1 MDIRYYSSR
10 SKAER
15 DWILQSPERSG
26 AGFGIE
32 ERARPRAV
40 LVCLALLTLSL
51 VVGACGSG
59 GSAEIEAEGVWSRPG
74 VQGNMGAV
82 FMTLK
87 NEGGEADRL
96 LSAQT
101 DVADVVEIHETVLE
115 GDVAK
120 MQRVTGGIEILAG
133 SQVELKPGG
142 YHVMLIGLSRDLA
155 VGDRFAVTLS
165 FEKSDDL
172 TVEAEV
178 R

>member
-1 MDIRYYSSR
+1 
-10 SKAER
+10 
-15 DWILQSPERSG
+15 
-26 AGFGIE
+26 
-32 ERARPRAV
+32 
-40 LVCLALLTLSL
+40 
-51 VVGACGSG
+51 
-59 GSAEIEAEGVWSRPG
+59 
-74 VQGNMGAV
+74 MGAV

-96 LSAQT
+96 LGVQT

>member
-1 MDIRYYSSR
+1 MRNLSHTLFSR
-10 SKAER
+10 
-15 DWILQSPERSG
+15 
-26 AGFGIE
+26 
-32 ERARPRAV
+32 RAKRM
-40 LVCLALLTLSL
+40 LCGCLALLI

-59 GSAEIEAEGVWSRPG
+59 DSAEIEAEGVWSRPG
-74 VQGNMGAV
+74 VQGKMGAV

-87 NEGGEADRL
+87 NEGGEDDRL

-101 DVADVVEIHETVLE
+101 DVADVVEIHETIIE

-120 MQRVTGGIEILAG
+120 MQQVTGGIEISAG
-133 SQVELKPGG
+133 GEVELKPGG

-178 R
+178 RQP